1 MGIMLK
7 LVPVS
12 HSLFGSDFPF
22 SSAETFAKGL
32 SEVGWKASDLQSIER
47 ENAPELFPRLK
58 NAKPHQ

>member
-1 MGIMLK
+1 MLK

-12 HSLFGSDFPF
+12 HSLVGADFPF

-47 ENAPELFPRLK
+47 GNALELFPRLK
-58 NAKPHQ
+58 NDKSQQ